1 MRDVEEE
8 REILRLQQE
17 RLQEEAKT
25 NPDVL
30 LSPRAMAL
38 KCAGK
43 VEDFKEMY
51 EEYKTKTEWVT
62 DEMLDE
68 IKYAME
74 RQEGLGIPMFKQDFA
89 YRLVKLNQ
97 VDKTMWETDFVTKV
111 YKMVEDL
118 ENAENSIVAKE

>member
-1 MRDVEEE
+1 
-8 REILRLQQE
+8 
-17 RLQEEAKT
+17 
-25 NPDVL
+25 
-30 LSPRAMAL
+30 MAL
-38 KCAGK
+38 KCVGK
-43 VEDFKEMY
+43 IEDFKEMY
-51 EEYKTKTEWVT
+51 QDFKQKDDYYNEDMKE
-62 DEMLDE
+62 E

-118 ENAENSIVAKE
+118 ENAENNLVAKD

>member
-1 MRDVEEE
+1 
-8 REILRLQQE
+8 
-17 RLQEEAKT
+17 
-25 NPDVL
+25 
-30 LSPRAMAL
+30 MAD
-38 KCAGK
+38 KCIGK

-51 EEYKTKTEWVT
+51 NEYRQKNEMVT
-62 DEMLDE
+62 DEMKEE

-118 ENAENSIVAKE
+118 EHAEQLMLAKEQAMQNQ

>member
-1 MRDVEEE
+1 
-8 REILRLQQE
+8 
-17 RLQEEAKT
+17 
-25 NPDVL
+25 
-30 LSPRAMAL
+30 MAL

-97 VDKTMWETDFVTKV
+97 VDKTMWETDIVTKV

-118 ENAENSIVAKE
+118 ENAENSIVAKEQ

>member
-1 MRDVEEE
+1 MEE
-8 REILRLQQE
+8 
-17 RLQEEAKT
+17 
-25 NPDVL
+25 
-30 LSPRAMAL
+30 
-38 KCAGK
+38 
-43 VEDFKEMY
+43 
-51 EEYKTKTEWVT
+51 
-62 DEMLDE
+62 E

-118 ENAENSIVAKE
+118 EIAENSIVAKENQQNAGGAALGGGSSAVAKARTIRNK